1 MERSVLS
8 YVDQIRSVAEL
19 AGSFGKRP
27 IRTNWGRDRQRDFDY
42 LLALLYADIHEGL
55 MTGLTGRLVYVSA
68 HSDLLPSRFLGLP
81 VGIEMYAVDTGQYR
95 ALNGIV
101 AEVRIGAS
109 DGELTCYEFT
119 IVDAITLLRGKF
131 NSRIFKGQR
140 LPDVFHT
147 LFSGYS
153 RTPAFSRAVDLD
165 LSMLDYGRY
174 PERAFVRQAD
184 EPDGKFIERL
194 ARRDGITYFARA
206 GDRKGKSDRDSPTP
220 MHTIAMFDDPV
231 RLPRTRAGT
240 LRYRRST
247 GTDTT
252 EGIVSITWT
261 QAITSGEATIQSPDY
276 KTARV
281 DSATHTS
288 DVDHGEAGNGLA
300 ALLSDYRI
308 YGPHAGDSRRD
319 LNRLAEARTLSHDHR
334 AQRVDFIGNVVDI
347 GLAEWFDLEGYSPLA
362 LKPEKERQF
371 VTIELHRRVWNN
383 LPKSLDER
391 AQQVFAASRTRFAG
405 PIQNP
410 AFATDYAPLTGERYE
425 IAFSCVRRG
434 VPLTPAYDPRIDLP
448 PTPPILGRVV
458 SSKGMPLSTD
468 EYGRAWVQL
477 LGLNPEDHKNGAGT
491 SGTPADSAPL
501 LVLNAWAGERY
512 GLSFPLRPG
521 MLVVLD
527 SLGGDPDRLFIKGTL
542 NDIDHMPTAFSRVTQ
557 LPGNPYMLGFRSR
570 EINGGRGN
578 QVVLSDWPEQINAQV
593 ASDEGYSQLNLGHIA
608 HPSDSGRGKSRGY
621 GAELR
626 TDAALVARAA
636 QGLMLTTY
644 ARTAA
649 SGGLLDRDE
658 MLELLDQFGEL
669 FGAMGDYAHQHGLQ
683 GPDKAGLDRLA
694 QKLKQW
700 SSEPGANDGDM
711 MAFAARGGAG
721 HLTPKTHAVFAG
733 ENVDHAAAKHI
744 QMTAGARLHASAR
757 EQVEFNAGAGLK
769 ATAAHGPMQLEAHDD
784 AIRLAA
790 QKAVDVQSMTD
801 TIRLSA
807 DKAIELQCGG
817 AVIRIADGNIEI
829 HAPGG
834 ITYKG
839 SSHSFDGPASNPTKL
854 TPFKPSHQAQYVLRD
869 QTDGTPLVRHPYSLK
884 TPDGRTVQSVTN
896 ERGET
901 APIFTL
907 DSQDVPLQ
915 AVEPKPTQTEPWQF
929 AGLDKT
935 GIAKDYIDS

>member
-1 MERSVLS
+1 MS
-8 YVDQIRSVAEL
+8 YLDQIRSVAER
-19 AGSFGKRP
+19 AGAFGKRT
-27 IRTNWGRDRQRDFDY
+27 IRTNWGCDHQRDFDY

-68 HSDLLPSRFLGLP
+68 HGDLLPSRFLGLP
-81 VGIEMYAVDTGQYR
+81 IGIEMCAVDTGQFR
-95 ALNGIV
+95 TVNGIV
-101 AEVRIGAS
+101 AQVRIGAS

-119 IVDAITLLRGKF
+119 VVDAITLLRGKF
-131 NSRIFKGQR
+131 NSRIFKRQR
-140 LPDVFHT
+140 LPDIFHT

-153 RTPAFSRAVDLD
+153 HTPAFSRAVDLD
-165 LSMLDYGRY
+165 LSMLGSGRY
-174 PERAFVRQAD
+174 PERVFVRQAD

-206 GDRKGKSDRDSPTP
+206 GDRNGKADRGSPAP
-220 MHTIAMFDDPV
+220 MHTIAMFDDPM
-231 RLPRTRAGT
+231 RLPRTRAGA
-240 LRYRRST
+240 LSYRHSS
-247 GTDTT
+247 GTDTK
-252 EGIVSITWT
+252 EGIVSIRWT
-261 QAITSGEATIQSPDY
+261 QAITSGKTAVVSPDY

-281 DSATHTS
+281 DATTHTS

-300 ALLSDYRI
+300 ALLADYRI
-308 YGPHAGDSRRD
+308 YGPHAGDSHSD
-319 LNRLAEARTLSHDHR
+319 LNRLAQTRMLSHDHR

-347 GLAEWFDLEGYSPLA
+347 GLAEWFSLEGYSPLA

-383 LPKSLDER
+383 LPKAIDER

-405 PIQNP
+405 PTENP
-410 AFATDYAPLTGERYE
+410 AFGTEYAPLTGERYE

-458 SSKGMPLSTD
+458 TSQGIPLSTD

-477 LGLNPEDHKNGAGT
+477 LGLNPKDHEDGAGT

-501 LVLNAWAGERY
+501 LVLNPWAGERY
-512 GLSFPLRPG
+512 GFSFPLRPG

-527 SLGGDPDRLFIKGTL
+527 SLAGDPDRLFIKGTL
-542 NDIDHMPTAFSRVTQ
+542 NDVRHMPTAFSRVTQ
-557 LPGNPYMLGFRSR
+557 LPDNPYMIGFRSR

-608 HPSDSGRGKSRGY
+608 HPSDSGRGESRGY

-658 MLELLDQFGEL
+658 MLALLDQFGEL
-669 FGAMGDYAHQHGLQ
+669 FAAMGDYAHQHGLQ
-683 GPDKAGLDRLA
+683 GPDKAGLDRLG
-694 QKLKQW
+694 QKLRQW
-700 SSEPGANDGDM
+700 SSEPDANDGDM

-721 HLTPKTHAVFAG
+721 HCTPKTHAVFAG

-790 QKAVDVQSMTD
+790 QKAVEVQSMTD
-801 TIRLSA
+801 VIRLAAS
-807 DKAIELQCGG
+807 KAIELQCGG

-834 ITYKG
+834 VTYKG
-839 SSHSFDGPASNPTKL
+839 NSHSFDGPTSSPVQL
-854 TPFKPSHQAQYVLRD
+854 TPFKPSHQAQYVLKD
-869 QTDGTPLVRHPYSLK
+869 QTDGTPLLRQPYSLK
-884 TPDGRTVQSVTN
+884 TPGGKTLRSVTN

-901 APIFTL
+901 TPVYTQDA
-907 DSQDVPLQ
+907 QDVPLQ
-915 AVEPKPTQTEPWQF
+915 ALEAKPAPAVPWQF
-929 AGLDKT
+929 AGQDKT
-935 GIAKDYIDS
+935 SIAKDYIDS

>member
-1 MERSVLS
+1 MERSALS
-8 YVDQIRSVAEL
+8 YIDQIRSAAEITG
-19 AGSFGKRP
+19 AFGKRP
-27 IRTNWGRDRQRDFDY
+27 IRTNWGRDHQRDFDY

-68 HSDLLPSRFLGLP
+68 YGNLLPSRFLGLP
-81 VGIEMYAVDTGQYR
+81 VGIEMYAVDTGQFR
-95 ALNGIV
+95 TVNGII

-119 IVDAITLLRGKF
+119 IVDAVTLLRGKF
-131 NSRIFKGQR
+131 NSRIFKQQR
-140 LPDVFHT
+140 LPDIFHT

-153 RTPAFSRAVDLD
+153 HTPAFSRAVDLD
-165 LSMLDYGRY
+165 LSMLGSGRY

-206 GDRKGKSDRDSPTP
+206 GDRNGKSDRNSPTP
-220 MHTIAMFDDPV
+220 MHTIAMFDDPM
-231 RLPRTRAGT
+231 RLPRTRAGD
-240 LRYRRST
+240 LRYRHPS
-247 GTDTT
+247 GTDTK

-261 QAITSGEATIQSPDY
+261 QTITSGKSAVLSPDY

-281 DSATHTS
+281 DGTTHTS
-288 DVDHGEAGNGLA
+288 NVDHGEAGNGLA
-300 ALLSDYRI
+300 TLLADYRI
-308 YGPHAGDSRRD
+308 YGPHAGNSNSD
-319 LNRLAEARTLSHDHR
+319 LNRLARARMLSHDHR
-334 AQRVDFIGNVVDI
+334 AQRVDFAGNVVDI
-347 GLAEWFDLEGYSPLA
+347 GLAEWFELKGYAPLA

-391 AQQVFAASRTRFAG
+391 ARQVFAASRTRFSG
-405 PIQNP
+405 PIENP
-410 AFATDYAPLTGERYE
+410 AFSTEYAPLTGERYE

-434 VPLTPAYDPRIDLP
+434 VPLTPAYEPRIDLP

-458 SSKGMPLSTD
+458 TSKGMPLSTD

-477 LGLNPEDHKNGAGT
+477 LGLNPEDHEDGAGT
-491 SGTPADSAPL
+491 SETPADSAPL
-501 LVLNAWAGERY
+501 LVLNPWAGERY
-512 GLSFPLRPG
+512 GFSFPLRPG
-521 MLVVLD
+521 MLVVLE
-527 SLGGDPDRLFIKGTL
+527 SLAGDPDRLFIKGTL
-542 NDIDHMPTAFSRVTQ
+542 NDIRHMPTAFSRVTQ

-570 EINGGRGN
+570 EIKGGRGN
-578 QVVLSDWPEQINAQV
+578 QVVLSDWPQQINAQV

-608 HPSDSGRGKSRGY
+608 QPSDSGRGKSRGY

-636 QGLMLTTY
+636 QGLMLSTY

-658 MLELLDQFGEL
+658 MLALLDQFGEL
-669 FGAMGDYAHQHGLQ
+669 FAAMGDYAHQHGLQ
-683 GPDKAGLDRLA
+683 GPDKAGLDRLGH
-694 QKLKQW
+694 KLKQW

-721 HLTPKTHAVFAG
+721 HFTPKTHAVFAG

-790 QKAVDVQSMTD
+790 QKTVEVQSMTD
-801 TIRLSA
+801 VIRLSA
-807 DKAIELQCGG
+807 SKAIELQCGG
-817 AVIRIADGNIEI
+817 AIIRIADGNIDI

-839 SSHSFDGPASNPTKL
+839 SSHNFGGPASSPAQL
-854 TPFKPSHQAQYVLRD
+854 TPFKPSHQAQYVLKD
-869 QTDGTPLVRHPYSLK
+869 PTDGTPLLRQPYSLK
-884 TPDGRTVQSVTN
+884 TPDGKMLRSVTN

-901 APIFTL
+901 TPVYTQDA
-907 DSQDVPLQ
+907 QDVPLQ
-915 AVEPKPTQTEPWQF
+915 GLEAKPTPVESWQF
-929 AGLDKT
+929 AGQDKT
-935 GIAKDYIDS
+935 SIAKDYIDS

>member
-1 MERSVLS
+1 MS
-8 YVDQIRSVAEL
+8 YIDQIRRVAEIT
-19 AGSFGKRP
+19 STFGKRP
-27 IRTNWGRDRQRDFDY
+27 IRTNWGCDRQREFDY
-42 LLALLYADIHEGL
+42 LLALLYADIREGL
-55 MTGLTGRLVYVSA
+55 MTGLTGRLVYVTA
-68 HSDLLPSRFLGLP
+68 HTKLMASRFLGLP
-81 VGIEMYAVDTGQYR
+81 VGIEMYAVDTGQFR
-95 ALNGIV
+95 TVNGIIV
-101 AEVRIGAS
+101 EVRIGAS

-119 IVDAITLLRGKF
+119 VVDAVTLLRGKH
-131 NSRIFKGQR
+131 NSRIFKQQC
-140 LPDVFHT
+140 LPDIFQT
-147 LFSGYS
+147 LFSEYS

-165 LSMLDYGRY
+165 LSMLGSGHY

-194 ARRDGITYFARA
+194 ARRDGVTYFARA
-206 GDRKGKSDRDSPTP
+206 GDRGGKCGRDSPAP
-220 MHTIAMFDDPV
+220 MHTIAMFDEPM
-231 RLPRTRAGT
+231 RLPRTRAGA
-240 LRYRRST
+240 LRYRRHS
-247 GTDTT
+247 GTDTK

-261 QAITSGEATIQSPDY
+261 QAITPRKTAVLSPDY
-276 KTARV
+276 KTAEV
-281 DSATHTS
+281 DRAAYTS
-288 DVDHGEAGNGLA
+288 GVDHGEAGNGLA
-300 ALLSDYRI
+300 ALLADYRI
-308 YGPHAGDSRRD
+308 YGPHAGDSERD
-319 LNRLAEARTLSHDHR
+319 LERLARARMLSHDHR
-334 AQRVDFIGNVVDI
+334 AQRVDFLGNVVDL
-347 GLAEWFDLEGYSPLA
+347 GLGEWFDLEGYSPLA
-362 LKPEKERQF
+362 LKPEEERQF
-371 VTIELHRRVWNN
+371 VTIELHRRLWNN
-383 LPKSLDER
+383 LPKAIDER

-405 PIQNP
+405 PIENS
-410 AFATDYAPLTGERYE
+410 AFGTDYAPLSGERYE

-458 SSKGMPLSTD
+458 ASKGMPLSTD

-477 LGLNPEDHKNGAGT
+477 LGLSPKDHEDGAGT

-501 LVLNAWAGERY
+501 LVLNPWAGERY
-512 GLSFPLRPG
+512 GFSFPLRPE

-527 SLGGDPDRLFIKGTL
+527 SLAGDPDRLFIKGTL
-542 NDIDHMPTAFSRVTQ
+542 NDVRHMPTAFSHVTQ
-557 LPGNPYMLGFRSR
+557 LPDNPYMLGLRSR

-578 QVVLSDWPEQINAQV
+578 QVVLSDWPGQINAQV

-649 SGGLLDRDE
+649 SGGLLDRTE
-658 MLELLDQFGEL
+658 MLELLDHFGEL
-669 FGAMGDYAHQHGLQ
+669 FTAMGDYAHQHGLQ
-683 GPDKAGLDRLA
+683 GPDKAGLDRLG

-711 MAFAARGGAG
+711 MAFAARGGSG
-721 HLTPKTHAVFAG
+721 HFTPKTHAVFAG

-757 EQVEFNAGAGLK
+757 EQVELNAGAGLK

-784 AIRLAA
+784 VIRMAA
-790 QKAVDVQSMTD
+790 QKAVEVQSLTD
-801 TIRLSA
+801 VIRLAAS
-807 DKAIELQCGG
+807 KAIELQCGG

-839 SSHSFDGPASNPTKL
+839 SSHGFDGPSSNPTQL
-854 TPFKPSHQAQYVLRD
+854 TPFKPSHQAQYVLKD
-869 QTDGTPLVRHPYSLK
+869 QADGTPLLRQPYSLK
-884 TPDGRTVQSVTN
+884 TPDGKTLRSVTN

-901 APIFTL
+901 APVFTQ
-907 DSQDVPLQ
+907 DAQDVPLQ
-915 AVEPKPTQTEPWQF
+915 ALQAKPTPTESWQF
-929 AGLDKT
+929 AGQ
-935 GIAKDYIDS
+935 GEPSIAKDYIDS